1 MKVTRGLLKYNKA
14 KSRVGEAISGIE
26 AGVLEG
32 LYRHSQHPKVLRA
45 RAKQRKFRIQRAGT
59 NPYRA
64 AINDQNRLINTAAKA
79 TTAVQNPGAT
89 IADTAKWAAENPG
102 LAAGTGLNYTL
113 VASSLAA
120 GNPAAAARFQAIPFA
135 PSGHII
141 DQKLQKLVP
150 VYKDMTTDL
159 GSAVGA
165 LTSPIRD
172 ITSREIASVGKI
184 MTATGQPEDFEAV
197 SRLIQRTGRKV
208 IKVGDQIVDLGKLVV
223 KFPKRPTPN
232 LSYI

>member
-1 MKVTRGLLKYNKA
+1 MKVTRGLLGYNRL
-14 KSRVGEAISGIE
+14 KSRIGEAASKVE
-26 AGVLEG
+26 AGILEG
-32 LYRHSQHPKVLRA
+32 LYQNQRHPKVLRA
-45 RAKQRKFRIQRAGT
+45 RAKQRKFRILRAGT

-64 AINDQNRLINTAAKA
+64 AINDQNKLVGAAARA

-89 IADTAKWAAENPG
+89 IADTARWAAENPG

-172 ITSREIASVGKI
+172 ITAKELASVGKI
-184 MTATGQPEDFEAV
+184 LTASGQPEDFEAV
-197 SRLIQRTGRKV
+197 SRLVQRTGHKV
-208 IKVGDQIVDLGKLVV
+208 VRVGDQIVDLGKLAIG
-223 KFPKRPTPN
+223 FPKRQIPN
-232 LSYI
+232 IKYT